1 MNIGE
6 RIKSLR
12 KEKGLTQKELSKL
25 SSISEIS
32 IRKYENGDRQ
42 PKQKAIFHLAKALGV
57 SEGWLMGYDVP
68 MEREEEN
75 TFLADQ
81 TEELSCFVKYLESIK
96 YLVRIEKTVGHE
108 EGAESF
114 IITLSKDDVSTTFS
128 EDEFEVFCNTIKKSI
143 AFEIFKKSEKA

>member
-12 KEKGLTQKELSKL
+12 KEKGLTQKELARL

-75 TFLADQ
+75 TFLAEQ
-81 TEELSCFVKYLESIK
+81 SEELSCFVKYLESIK
-96 YLVRIEKTVGHE
+96 YLVRFEKTLN
-108 EGAESF
+108 AEDGSETF
-114 IITLSKDDVSTTFS
+114 TIILNKDNITTTYS
-128 EDEFEVFCNTIKKSI
+128 EKEFEEFQNTIKNSVDYQVWLKNN
-143 AFEIFKKSEKA
+143 K

>member
-81 TEELSCFVKYLESIK
+81 TEELSCFIKYLESIK
-96 YLVRIEKTVGHE
+96 YLVRFEKTVGSE
-108 EGAESF
+108 EETEAF
-114 IITLSKDDVSTTFS
+114 IIILSKDDITITFT
-128 EDEFEVFCNTIKKSI
+128 EEEFEDFCNTIKKSI
-143 AFEIFKKSEKA
+143 AFEIFKKAEMV